1 MSTDNEKPSTD
12 ETEQKAL
19 AIGERLMTMHPFMQI
34 GQVDVGDGGG
44 LGGRGGCIEAS
55 ATAHAAALDDHA

>member
-12 ETEQKAL
+12 ETEQEAL

-34 GQVDVGDGGG
+34 VQVDVVDGV
-44 LGGRGGCIEAS
+44 
-55 ATAHAAALDDHA
+55 ALVDRVGVGSFSSCLQNNKA